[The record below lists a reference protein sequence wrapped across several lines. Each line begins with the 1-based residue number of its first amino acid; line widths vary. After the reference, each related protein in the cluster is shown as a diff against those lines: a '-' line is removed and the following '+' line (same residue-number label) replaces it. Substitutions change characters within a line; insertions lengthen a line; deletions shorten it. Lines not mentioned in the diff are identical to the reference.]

1 MKVFDIFARFGRRS
15 KALSVAVI
23 LGFEIQGLGHALGW
37 RLIGSRY
44 CLHPKPETPNLL
56 SLLYGH
62 QPFGIQSLKFPLI
75 QCLTSE
81 YEVGRNQKGF
91 RV

>member
-44 CLHPKPETPNLL
+44 SLHPKPETPNLFVFAL
-56 SLLYGH
+56 WTSAVRYSK
-62 QPFGIQSLKFPLI
+62 PEVSVDTMSDFGIRGWKE
-75 QCLTSE
+75 SE
-81 YEVGRNQKGF
+81 